1 MNHKKALWKSVV
13 LTVVASA
20 VAMQLGTQRAQ
31 AGRADDGP
39 RGSATFV
46 VDVAVDMRT
55 FAAIPSTGNPPGEP
69 VGPNRGTT
77 FIVNGKIFP
86 AGDLP
91 SGTASNDPSQA
102 GSIGDWVCRGILT
115 SDLARQLA
123 GIDKIGFDTTQMLI
137 FGSDRRAIWSEGLE
151 GGLGE
156 AGVTTHR
163 IILGG
168 TGAFR
173 AASGDVVQESLG
185 TNATGAPNIR
195 LTFRMRNERD

>member
-1 MNHKKALWKSVV
+1 MNHKKALWKSVA
-13 LTVVASA
+13 LIVVASA
-20 VAMQLGTQRAQ
+20 VVLQLGTRSAQ
-31 AGRADDGP
+31 AGRSDDGHH
-39 RGSATFV
+39 GSGTFV

-77 FIVNGKIFP
+77 FIVNGKAFP

-91 SGTASNDPSQA
+91 SGTASNDPSQE

-115 SDLARQLA
+115 SDLASQLA
-123 GIDKIGFDTTQMLI
+123 GVDRIGFDTTQMLM

-151 GGLGE
+151 GGLSE
-156 AGVTTHR
+156 AGVKTHR
-163 IILGG
+163 IVLGG
-168 TGAFR
+168 TGAFF

-195 LTFRMRNERD
+195 LTFRLRNHHD